1 MCLCLMS
8 GSLLGWFI
16 SQRLKM
22 CRVLWWFVF
31 FLFFLQ
37 VLSNYI
43 GVRGKQNPCEILF
56 CCKIAWKPECRRLS
70 LTWKTLKRCMLTLS
84 TLFLFWE
91 ISLSRISKCVLFFF
105 FFFQKVPIR
114 LLWRNCTLTEPREK
128 PEPWNATRFLSH
140 TKMPWMGV
148 HRTTSLLNYPQGIF
162 PNLPHSPW
170 AIIGPIRAFGTPLWL
185 HAKDTTSISRQWA
198 VWRRWASS
206 EILLFHWPEEKLLL
220 NFINTQ

>member
-105 FFFQKVPIR
+105 SFSKKCLSDCCGGIAPSPNQERSQSHGMLPGSCHIPKCHEWGYTV
-114 LLWRNCTLTEPREK
+114 LLRCWTTPRESSRTC
-128 PEPWNATRFLSH
+128 PI
-140 TKMPWMGV
+140 
-148 HRTTSLLNYPQGIF
+148 HRG
-162 PNLPHSPW
+162 
-170 AIIGPIRAFGTPLWL
+170 R
-185 HAKDTTSISRQWA
+185 
-198 VWRRWASS
+198 
-206 EILLFHWPEEKLLL
+206 
-220 NFINTQ
+220 